1 MLQLQT
7 GFVSA
12 VSAIEHSSAS
22 DQPRLLL
29 ACQRVLEVKAVEYK

>member
-1 MLQLQT
+1 MLQLLT

-12 VSAIEHSSAS
+12 LSAIEHSSAA

-29 ACQRVLEVKAVEYK
+29 ACQRLLEVKAVEHK